1 MTIQLKQEQE
11 KFIEAQVASGKYKS
25 PEEVID
31 KMFLIFK
38 KVQGDD
44 EQWLQERKL
53 KIDEGIE
60 SLEKREEVDGKLVL
74 EKLQDKIR
82 EIDRN
87 DFLHKANQA
96 YLALRNNP
104 TAWQEELEERELWEQ
119 TIADGVI
126 DN

>member
-60 SLEKREEVDGKLVL
+60 SLEKREEVDGELVL

-104 TAWQEELEERELWEQ
+104 TAWQEELEERELWEK

>member
-60 SLEKREEVDGKLVL
+60 SLEKREEVDGELVL